1 MDYAGNIRYR
11 WQNLHNVG
19 DVYNFWYHFDDGY
32 LAVMPAQTSPTA
44 YHYIPSYHYQVRD
57 HQGNIRVVVDEVG
70 NLEQKNEYF
79 AYGGPW
85 VSSTNQGFQP
95 YKYNGKELD
104 RIHGLDWYDYGAR
117 RYDPACCLFTQ
128 IDPLAEKYP
137 HLSPYAYCAGNPVRY
152 VDLFGEEPTPREAA
166 YIAEHVYGKT
176 DELIGGWQQ
185 YYMNTLSN
193 GLQYGLYQ
201 REKENGEMEYVLAF
215 AGTNDLKDVQQD
227 LDQFTGVNAAS
238 QYGDAIVLGGKFASL
253 YAGYEKTIV
262 GHSLGGG
269 LATAA
274 AMYTEIP
281 AITFNPAAITES
293 TKAKLAI
300 QDRFGK
306 NITNYVVFGEP
317 LSVIQS
323 AMKMSL
329 PGNTIQLF
337 VHKRSRNPFVKS
349 FSAHKISTIK
359 QILPR

>member
-1 MDYAGNIRYR
+1 M
-11 WQNLHNVG
+11 
-19 DVYNFWYHFDDGY
+19 
-32 LAVMPAQTSPTA
+32 
-44 YHYIPSYHYQVRD
+44 
-57 HQGNIRVVVDEVG
+57 
-70 NLEQKNEYF
+70 
-79 AYGGPW
+79 
-85 VSSTNQGFQP
+85 
-95 YKYNGKELD
+95 
-104 RIHGLDWYDYGAR
+104 
-117 RYDPACCLFTQ
+117 
-128 IDPLAEKYP
+128 DPLAEQYP
-137 HLSPYAYCAGNPVRY
+137 HLNPYVYCAGNPVRY

-238 QYGDAIVLGGKFASL
+238 QYGNAIVLGGKFASL

-323 AMKMSL
+323 AMKMGL